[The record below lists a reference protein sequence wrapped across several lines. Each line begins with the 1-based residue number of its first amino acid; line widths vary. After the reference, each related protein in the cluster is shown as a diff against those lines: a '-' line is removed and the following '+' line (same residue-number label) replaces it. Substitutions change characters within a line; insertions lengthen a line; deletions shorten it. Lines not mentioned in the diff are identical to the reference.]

1 MEQLKKLQILDGTR
15 LKLLAMVLMLV
26 DHIGMVLLPG
36 HRWLRIVGRLA
47 MPIFAFCVAEGFT
60 HTRDR
65 KRYCLRLALFGLLS
79 EFPFDLALMG
89 KAGWA
94 HQNIMF
100 TFLLAVG
107 AMWSYELLR
116 DRAPDAGLFAGLLRE
131 AADGIL
137 PYQDPETRM
146 FCQLIDLKDMAGNYP
161 ETSGSAMVAYA
172 LLKGARLGM
181 LDRGYADKGAEI
193 LEGIR
198 RTYLTGEDI
207 PVLHGICAS
216 AGLGPGPD
224 NRTDRDR
231 PPVCFQII
239 SVFICPHGS
248 HMGIQLQPDAVSHRI
263 FTGGD
268 AQLPGI
274 DRSRS
279 L

>member
-116 DRAPDAGLFAGLLRE
+116 DRAGRLGRLLGLGAAAVFILAGRLLHTDYGYFGAGLVFLFYLLRSQPQILRSLSCAGYITVLRSGNIE
-131 AADGIL
+131 CYAALAAL
-137 PYQDPETRM
+137 PLLLYNGQRGRGLRWL
-146 FCQLIDLKDMAGNYP
+146 FYFFYP
-161 ETSGSAMVAYA
+161 GHLLALV
-172 LLKGARLGM
+172 LLK
-181 LDRGYADKGAEI
+181 
-193 LEGIR
+193 
-198 RTYLTGEDI
+198 
-207 PVLHGICAS
+207 HFFC
-216 AGLGPGPD
+216 
-224 NRTDRDR
+224 
-231 PPVCFQII
+231 
-239 SVFICPHGS
+239 
-248 HMGIQLQPDAVSHRI
+248 
-263 FTGGD
+263 
-268 AQLPGI
+268 
-274 DRSRS
+274 
-279 L
+279 